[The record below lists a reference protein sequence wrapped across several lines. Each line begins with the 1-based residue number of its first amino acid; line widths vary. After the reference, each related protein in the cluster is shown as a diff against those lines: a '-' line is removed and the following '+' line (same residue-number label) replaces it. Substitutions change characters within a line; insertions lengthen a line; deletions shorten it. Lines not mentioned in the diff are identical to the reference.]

1 MYPEKLLFM
10 LSHERIGEK
19 GANLY
24 VVADADGVIHHTGPS
39 LPAAIDQMFWSVPR
53 LPFELQTGNALAV
66 TLEWC
71 GDGAADGLRVL
82 SDGVEVISDPALR
95 KAAHAPGN
103 DDDA

>member
-1 MYPEKLLFM
+1 MYPEKLLFT
-10 LSHERIGEK
+10 LSHERIGEE

-24 VVADADGVIHHTGPS
+24 IVADGDGVIHHTGPS
-39 LPAAIDQMFWSVPR
+39 LPAAIDAMFWSIPR
-53 LPFELQTGNALAV
+53 LPFELHTGNALAV

-71 GDGAADGLRVL
+71 GDDAADGLRVP
-82 SDGVEVISDPALR
+82 SDGAEVLTDPASR